1 MKNFKEIKTT
11 IIGLLFI
18 ASGLYYF
25 FNNLDY
31 NMLIFGSLEAAGV
44 LLMLAPDKLIEII
57 QNRAKNGGK

>member
-11 IIGLLFI
+11 IMGLLFI
-18 ASGLYYF
+18 AAGLYYF
-25 FNNLDY
+25 FTNLDY

-57 QNRAKNGGK
+57 QNKAKNGGN

>member
-11 IIGLLFI
+11 IMGLLFI
-18 ASGLYYF
+18 SSGLYYF

-57 QNRAKNGGK
+57 QNRAKNSGK

>member
-11 IIGLLFI
+11 IMGLLFI

-31 NMLIFGSLEAAGV
+31 NMLIFGSLEGAGV

-57 QNRAKNGGK
+57 QNRAKNCGK